1 MKNIAIYDLVE
12 SMSALIRS
20 EERKR
25 CSVLGLQ
32 LVHLQVLHYLSRC
45 NRYSDVPAALSLYL
59 GVTRGTISQTLL
71 LLEKKGFIEKTP
83 DKKDKRVVHLRLL
96 EAGAAILE
104 QAKPSDLLDQAELI
118 LQKSQLSLDSDM
130 FLQALKALQQANRS
144 QTFGLCKSCKHF
156 RVVNP
161 NEFRCGL
168 TQETLTTQDS
178 EKICQE
184 HCVAED
190 VSF

>member
-1 MKNIAIYDLVE
+1 MKNTTIYDFVE

-25 CSVLGLQ
+25 CSVFGLQ

-71 LLEKKGFIEKTP
+71 LLEKKGYIAKST
-83 DKKDKRVVHLRLL
+83 DKRDKRVVHLHLL
-96 EAGAAILE
+96 PAGEEILGH
-104 QAKPSDLLDQAELI
+104 AKPSDLLAEAQHI
-118 LQKSQLSLDSDM
+118 LQQSHSSLDSQI
-130 FLQALKALQQANRS
+130 FLEALTALQKAN
-144 QTFGLCKSCKHF
+144 QGHTFGLCKTCHYF
-156 RVVNP
+156 RILNP
-161 NEFRCGL
+161 DEFRCGL
-168 TQETLTTQDS
+168 TQEPLSANDS

-184 HCVAED
+184 HCLGIN
-190 VSF
+190 

>member
-1 MKNIAIYDLVE
+1 MKNVAIYDLIE

-20 EERKR
+20 EERRR
-25 CSVLGLQ
+25 CSALGLQ

-83 DKKDKRVVHLRLL
+83 DKKDGRVVHLHLL
-96 EAGAAILE
+96 PAGEAVLE
-104 QAKPSDLLDQAELI
+104 QAKPSDLLSQAEAILHQNGLALDNQAFI
-118 LQKSQLSLDSDM
+118 CALTALQK
-130 FLQALKALQQANRS
+130 ANS
-144 QTFGLCKSCKHF
+144 GQSFGLCKTCNYFKT
-156 RVVNP
+156 VKP
-161 NEFRCGL
+161 DEFRCGL
-168 TQETLTTQDS
+168 TQEALSKQDS

-184 HCVAED
+184 HCVVTDETN
-190 VSF
+190 